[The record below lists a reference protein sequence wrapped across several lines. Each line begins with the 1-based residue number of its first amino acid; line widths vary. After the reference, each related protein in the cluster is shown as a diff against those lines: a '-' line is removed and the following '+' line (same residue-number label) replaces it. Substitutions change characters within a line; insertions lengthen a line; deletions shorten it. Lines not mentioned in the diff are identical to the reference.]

1 MRLLFCGITDPSM
14 SRIAL
19 TGLLVFLVSWMIA
32 HIPFVRLP
40 PKDPRDDQWVAPDTL
55 TIALSPDAPLIRYG
69 RDLIAHTSGYFGP
82 KGRLGREANGMN
94 CQNCHLDAG
103 TRPWGNNFSAVFSTY
118 PRFRERRG
126 SVETI
131 CERVNDCFQRSLNG
145 RPLDTTG
152 LEMRAIIAY
161 MGWLGR
167 QVPKGRKPPGS
178 GIGALAFMHRAADT
192 IRGRSVY
199 ERKCAS
205 CHGAAGEGRTLDSA
219 APAASA
225 GSGDSPAMYIYPPL
239 WGAHSYN
246 TAAGLYRLSRFAGFI
261 RDNMPFGSTHRN
273 PGLTEEEAWD
283 IAAFV
288 NSRPRPE
295 KKFNRDWPDIRLKP
309 VDHPFGPYSDP
320 FSENLHKFGPFDIIL
335 AARKA
340 GPKRQ

>member
-1 MRLLFCGITDPSM
+1 M

-19 TGLLVFLVSWMIA
+19 TGLLVFLASWMIA
-32 HIPFVRLP
+32 HLPSVRRSP
-40 PKDPRDDQWVAPDTL
+40 EVPSEGQWAAPDTL
-55 TIALSPDAPLIRYG
+55 TIAFSPDASLIRYG
-69 RDLIAHTSGYFGP
+69 RDLIAHTSRYFGP

-126 SVETI
+126 SIESI
-131 CERVNDCFQRSLNG
+131 CERINDCFQRSLNG

-152 LEMRAIIAY
+152 LEMRAMIAY
-161 MGWLGR
+161 MRWLGG

-178 GIGALAFMHRAADT
+178 GIGALAFMRRAADT
-192 IRGRSVY
+192 VRGRSVY
-199 ERKCAS
+199 ERRCVS
-205 CHGAAGEGRTLDSA
+205 CHGPEGEGRLSDPDG
-219 APAASA
+219 PAEPEGSA
-225 GSGDSPAMYIYPPL
+225 GPVSMYLYPPL

-246 TAAGLYRLSRFAGFI
+246 SAAGLYRLSRFAGFI
-261 RDNMPFGSTHRN
+261 RDNMPYGSTHRN
-273 PGLTEEEAWD
+273 PGLTDEEAWD
-283 IAAFV
+283 LAAFV

-320 FSENLHKFGPFDIIL
+320 FPEYLHKYGPFDRIL
-335 AARKA
+335 LSR
-340 GPKRQ
+340 GTGSGRQ